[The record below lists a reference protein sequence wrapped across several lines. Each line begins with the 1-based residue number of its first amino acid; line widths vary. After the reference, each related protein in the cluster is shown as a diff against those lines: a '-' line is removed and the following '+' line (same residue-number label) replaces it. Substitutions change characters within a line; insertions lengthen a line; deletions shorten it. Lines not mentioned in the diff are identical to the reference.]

1 MSGDSRRSIVGEW
14 DEKCQKAFKDLKEM
28 LITAPVLK
36 CPDFTKEFILETDA
50 SFKGLGA
57 VLSQKHEGKIHPVC
71 YASRGLRNSERN
83 MSNYSSRKLELLAL
97 KWAVC
102 DQFKD
107 YLAGR
112 EFIIYTDNSPLS
124 HLETSKLGAVESQ
137 WVNNLQQFN
146 FMIKYKPGRDNTVA
160 DEVSRL
166 TQEEE
171 SETDEEY
178 AAMAVTKDANVGE
191 LWPEGELKDAQDEM
205 KCFKGIGQLL
215 ERDMAKGEKDEWLK
229 DEDFRKLYRVRD
241 HLRVQGGIIWH
252 KKNVGINLWKI
263 IPVLPP
269 RLQGQ
274 LLRACHD
281 QFGHQG
287 RNRTLSLVKSRGYW
301 PGMSTTIA
309 EYVAGCDRCS
319 VAKDETPK
327 SHALMGRLDT
337 SKPWEMLAIDF
348 TVLEKRM
355 GMENVLIVTDI
366 FSRYSFAFPIK
377 TKRQQP

>member
-1 MSGDSRRSIVGEW
+1 VEAVKSWPLPKTVRDVRAFIGFCSFYRKFVKHFAQTAAPLHALMSGDSRRSIVGEW

-71 YASRGLRNSERN
+71 YASRGLRNSKRN

-102 DQFKD
+102 DKFKD

-160 DEVSRL
+160 DELSRL

-191 LWPEGELKDAQDEM
+191 LWPEGELKDA
-205 KCFKGIGQLL
+205 
-215 ERDMAKGEKDEWLK
+215 
-229 DEDFRKLYRVRD
+229 
-241 HLRVQGGIIWH
+241 
-252 KKNVGINLWKI
+252 
-263 IPVLPP
+263 
-269 RLQGQ
+269 
-274 LLRACHD
+274 
-281 QFGHQG
+281 
-287 RNRTLSLVKSRGYW
+287 
-301 PGMSTTIA
+301 
-309 EYVAGCDRCS
+309 
-319 VAKDETPK
+319 
-327 SHALMGRLDT
+327 
-337 SKPWEMLAIDF
+337 
-348 TVLEKRM
+348 
-355 GMENVLIVTDI
+355 
-366 FSRYSFAFPIK
+366 
-377 TKRQQP
+377 

>member
-1 MSGDSRRSIVGEW
+1 
-14 DEKCQKAFKDLKEM
+14 
-28 LITAPVLK
+28 
-36 CPDFTKEFILETDA
+36 
-50 SFKGLGA
+50 
-57 VLSQKHEGKIHPVC
+57 
-71 YASRGLRNSERN
+71 
-83 MSNYSSRKLELLAL
+83 L

-102 DQFKD
+102 DKFKD

-160 DEVSRL
+160 DELSRL

-287 RNRTLSLVKSRGYW
+287 RNRTLSLVKKKKKKKKSRGYW
-301 PGMSTTIA
+301 PGMSTTVA
-309 EYVAGCDRCS
+309 EYVAGCDRWS
-319 VAKDETPK
+319 VAKDETKCERSPVK
-327 SHALMGRLDT
+327 
-337 SKPWEMLAIDF
+337 
-348 TVLEKRM
+348 
-355 GMENVLIVTDI
+355 
-366 FSRYSFAFPIK
+366 
-377 TKRQQP
+377 Q